1 MTPADASLA
10 RYRLLLGLLTP
21 LLLGYTLWQALRERS
36 WRYLRERCGL
46 YRTTTAPSP
55 VWLHA
60 ASVGEL
66 NAALPLITALRAS
79 QPQLPLLLTTATAS
93 SAALAARRLPAD
105 VPHVF
110 LPLDF
115 SGAVRRFFDHYRPR
129 CALIMETELWP
140 NLFAACAARTIPL
153 VIVNGRLSLR
163 TRNAP
168 RWLCRQYRCA
178 LSRVDAVLARSE
190 ADRAGFI
197 ALGAPAA
204 RVQVVGNIKFSA
216 DVQAASASIS
226 LPRPYVLAAST
237 RDGEEAL
244 LLQAWQQAEHGDRLL
259 VIVPR
264 HPRRVQEILRD
275 LALPPPHIAVR
286 SRGQDVTAQT
296 HVYLA
301 DTFGEL
307 TGFMAG
313 AELVFMGGSL
323 VPRGGQNVLEAAH
336 LGKALVFG
344 PHMDNFAD
352 ESRLLLEHGG
362 AVQVED
368 VRALSTVFTALLAQS
383 EHRAALG
390 TAAQQLVERR
400 RDMATRY
407 AVALEEWCHQDGTA
421 ATNID
426 TRRRDAEAQS
436 R

>member
-1 MTPADASLA
+1 MTDPALA
-10 RYRLLLGLLTP
+10 RYRLLFTLLTP
-21 LLLGYTLWQALRERS
+21 LWLGYTLWQALREKS
-36 WRYLRERCGL
+36 WRYLRERCGF
-46 YRTTTAPSP
+46 YHTTTQDAPI
-55 VWLHA
+55 WLHA

-66 NAALPLITALRAS
+66 NAALPLISALRARH
-79 QPQLPLLLTTATAS
+79 PQQPLLLTTATAS
-93 SAALAARRLPAD
+93 SARLAARTLPAD

-115 SGAVRRFFDHYRPR
+115 RGAVRRFLGHHRPH

-140 NLFAACAARTIPL
+140 NLFAGCAKRAIPL
-153 VIVNGRLSLR
+153 IIINGRLSVR

-178 LSRVDAVLARSE
+178 LQRTTAVLARSE

-197 ALGAPAA
+197 ALGAPAE
-204 RVQVVGNIKFSA
+204 RVQVIGNIKFSTDIRA
-216 DVQAASASIS
+216 TAASLALS
-226 LPRPYVLAAST
+226 RPYVLAAST

-244 LLQAWQQAEHGDRLL
+244 LLHAWQQGERGERLL

-264 HPRRVQEILRD
+264 HPKRLADILHD
-275 LALPPPHIAVR
+275 LALPPEQIAVR
-286 SRGQDVTAQT
+286 SRGEEITT
-296 HVYLA
+296 RTRVYLA

-323 VPRGGQNVLEAAH
+323 VPKGGQNVLEAAH

-352 ESRLLLEHGG
+352 EARLLLEND
-362 AVQVED
+362 AAMQVQD
-368 VRALSTVFTALLAQS
+368 ADALGQVLTELLAQPQ
-383 EHRAALG
+383 RRTALG
-390 TAAQQLVERR
+390 EAAQQLVERR

-407 AVALEEWCHQDGTA
+407 AVALEEWCGT
-421 ATNID
+421 
-426 TRRRDAEAQS
+426 
-436 R
+436 

>member
-1 MTPADASLA
+1 MIDTALA
-10 RYRLLLGLLTP
+10 RYRLLFALLTP
-21 LLLGYTLWQALRERS
+21 LWLGYTLWQALREKS
-36 WRYLRERCGL
+36 WRYLRERCGF
-46 YRTTTAPSP
+46 YRGEAPQESI
-55 VWLHA
+55 WLHA

-66 NAALPLITALRAS
+66 NAALPLINALRTRR
-79 QPQLPLLLTTATAS
+79 PQQPLLVTTATVS
-93 SAALAARRLPAD
+93 SARLAARQLPAD

-110 LPLDF
+110 LPLDW
-115 SGAVRRFFDHYRPR
+115 SGAVRRFLDQHQPR

-140 NLFAACAARTIPL
+140 NLFAACEQRAIPL
-153 VIVNGRLSLR
+153 IIVNGRLSVR

-178 LSRVDAVLARSE
+178 LQRTTAVLARSE

-197 ALGAPAA
+197 ALGAPAE
-204 RVQVVGNIKFSA
+204 RVQVVGNIKFST
-216 DVQAASASIS
+216 DVQAAKAVVS
-226 LPRPYVLAAST
+226 LPRPYLLAAST

-244 LLQAWQQAEHGDRLL
+244 LLRAWQHSDRGERLL

-264 HPRRVQEILRD
+264 HPRRLPDILRD
-275 LALPPPHIAVR
+275 LALPPEQVAVR
-286 SRGQDVTAQT
+286 SRGEEVGAHTR
-296 HVYLA
+296 VYLA

-323 VPRGGQNVLEAAH
+323 VPKGGQNVLEAAH

-352 ESRLLLEHGG
+352 EARLLLENG
-362 AVQVED
+362 AALQVQDTE
-368 VRALSTVFTALLAQS
+368 ALGQVITELLAQP
-383 EHRAALG
+383 ERLAALG
-390 TAAQQLVERR
+390 KAAQQLVERR

-407 AVALEEWCHQDGTA
+407 AVALEEWCPQGGSA

-426 TRRRDAEAQS
+426 TRRRDAETQS